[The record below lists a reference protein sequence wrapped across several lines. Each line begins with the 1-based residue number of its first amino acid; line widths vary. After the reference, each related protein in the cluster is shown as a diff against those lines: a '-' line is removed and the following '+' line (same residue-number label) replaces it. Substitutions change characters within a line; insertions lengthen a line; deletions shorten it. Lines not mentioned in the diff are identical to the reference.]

1 MKAISFKEINAL
13 VAGSM
18 HGNLAEGF
26 TSIVQIAIDSR
37 AVIHPSQCLFVSIV
51 GERHNGHDYVE
62 QLYRRGVRFFVVSQ
76 LPSLESYQQAVFIQV
91 NDTLQALQIL
101 AASYRD
107 MFEYPV
113 LAITGSNGKTIIKE
127 WLYSLLHSSMK
138 IIRSPRSYNSQV
150 GVPLSIF
157 NMNVEHEFGIIE
169 AGISQVGEM
178 QKLQRIIQ
186 PTYGIVSNI
195 GEAHQKN
202 FASLHEKINEKLAL
216 FDSCKQLVYCADH
229 EELACAV
236 KAKFDEMNCFS
247 WSKHADNTQA
257 NLVIDYCNEGQA
269 TRLKYRYAHGNG
281 EVLLPFT
288 DAASLEN
295 ASHCL
300 AFILMKGWENEQVLQ
315 AFSQLQP
322 VAMRLE
328 IKAGIHGC
336 QLINDYYNSDLNS
349 LEIALQFQAHH
360 ASGQAQQ
367 TALILSD
374 IEQAEYADEE
384 LALKLIKLLS
394 PFGLN
399 RLILVGKQWCS
410 LQEHFDHSTLFY
422 ASTADFLAKFSP
434 DDYQNLNILIKGARD
449 FHFENIAA
457 VLQKK
462 YHQTQ
467 LEINLNALIENLN
480 RYKALLK
487 PSTKMMIMVKA
498 FSYGSGSSE
507 IARAL
512 SYQQVDYLA
521 VAVADEG
528 LELRRAGVETP
539 IIVMNPE
546 QHSFDMMLENR
557 LEPNLYSVSLFKSFE
572 LVAKRMAVRH
582 FPVHLKL
589 ETGMH
594 RLGFDDEVALQAVL
608 QAIDSDDTLRVASC
622 FTHLAVSDMP
632 QEDAYTHQ
640 QHARFVQL
648 SELVKKY
655 QPNAMQH
662 ILNSAGIERFPQ
674 YQHDMVRLGVGIY
687 GLAQSDA
694 VKTEVVSRWISLVSQ
709 VKTVQAGSTIGYG
722 RRGKADQTKTI
733 AIIPVGYADGYRR
746 SLSNGVGKVWIEG
759 ACYPVIGNVCMDMC
773 MVDITGSTI
782 QAGAQVELM
791 GEHITM
797 QQLAEWMGTI
807 PYEVLTGISQRVH
820 RVYVQ
825 E

>member
-374 IEQAEYADEE
+374 IEQAEYSDEE

>member
-394 PFGLN
+394 PFRLN
-399 RLILVGKQWCS
+399 SLILVGKQWCS